1 MRSWEREVFEHST
14 CSSMQTANMLLKKI
28 VRCSAFSFSIQH
40 GLKKDLFPLSRTLIL
55 SPCLKEDNSR
65 SPSGKV
71 DLDAWKEVMK
81 SGLQEVSET
90 VSEPKE
96 LSTLA
101 AARETL
107 EMWRLAGRPVPE
119 KVSEEQLK
127 AFMECPSKSAK
138 KKYLKYLHLKEL
150 SKKNEKRKMEEKKE
164 RKLEAQERA
173 SETEEPKKNPFVC
186 LWASSMDKANNWR
199 VAQSMIFGQPLVFD
213 MSYEKYMSVR
223 EVANAVRQI
232 VLSEGCNR
240 RSVDPFHIHFCNLKD
255 DSLYHKEFIKHYRG
269 AWDKLLIT
277 VTDQCYTDIFPKDK
291 LIYLT
296 ADSPKVMKT
305 FDHDKIYI
313 VGSMVDKS
321 IKTGV
326 SLAQAKRLGL
336 ETAALPLEKYLLWNC
351 GAKNLT
357 LDQMMHILLTL
368 KDTGDWKKA
377 LEFVPKRKYCG
388 FVNKP
393 IHELKKTLNLI
404 NILKLGKR
412 PEELRKRFANN
423 YSKRLTQK

>member
-1 MRSWEREVFEHST
+1 
-14 CSSMQTANMLLKKI
+14 MQSANVLLRKI
-28 VRCSAFSFSIQH
+28 VRSSVLPFAAQH
-40 GLKKDLFPLSRTLIL
+40 GMKKDLFPLSRTLSL
-55 SPCLKEDNSR
+55 SPCLKQDNSC
-65 SPSGKV
+65 SPSEKL
-71 DLDAWKEVMK
+71 DLDAWKKVMK

-90 VSEPKE
+90 VSEHKE

-101 AARETL
+101 AAREIL
-107 EMWRLAGRPVPE
+107 EMWRLAGRSVPE
-119 KVSEEQLK
+119 NISEEQLK
-127 AFMECPSKSAK
+127 TFVECPSKSAK

-150 SKKNEKRKMEEKKE
+150 YKKNDKRKMEEKRE
-164 RKLEAQERA
+164 RRL
-173 SETEEPKKNPFVC
+173 ETEEQAAKTDETKRNSFIC
-186 LWASSMDKANNWR
+186 LWASCMDRAYNWR

-213 MSYEKYMSVR
+213 MSYEKEMSVR
-223 EVANAVRQI
+223 EVANTVRQL

-240 RSVDPFHIHFCNLKD
+240 RSVDPFHIHFCNFKD
-255 DSLYHKEFIKHYRG
+255 DSLYHKEFIKHYRE
-269 AWDKLLIT
+269 AWGKLLIT
-277 VTDQCYTDIFPKDK
+277 VTDQCYTDVFPKDK

-313 VGSMVDKS
+313 VGSMVDRS

-326 SLAQAKRLGL
+326 SLARAKRLGL
-336 ETAALPLEKYLLWNC
+336 ETAALPLEKYLLWNT

-388 FVNKP
+388 FVSKP
-393 IHELKKTLNLI
+393 VNELKKTLNLI
-404 NILKLGKR
+404 NTLKLGKR
-412 PEELRKRFANN
+412 QEEVRRQFAKN
-423 YSKRLTQK
+423 YSKKRTQK

>member
-1 MRSWEREVFEHST
+1 
-14 CSSMQTANMLLKKI
+14 MQSANVLLKKI
-28 VRCSAFSFSIQH
+28 VRSSVLPFAAQH
-40 GLKKDLFPLSRTLIL
+40 GMKKDLFPLSRTLSL
-55 SPCLKEDNSR
+55 SLCLKQDNSGT
-65 SPSGKV
+65 PSEKL
-71 DLDAWKEVMK
+71 DLDAWKKVLK
-81 SGLQEVSET
+81 SGLQEEVSET
-90 VSEPKE
+90 VAEHKE

-107 EMWRLAGRPVPE
+107 EMWRLAGRSVPE
-119 KVSEEQLK
+119 NISEEQLK
-127 AFMECPSKSAK
+127 TFMECPSKSAK

-150 SKKNEKRKMEEKKE
+150 YKKNDKRKMDEKRE
-164 RKLEAQERA
+164 RKLEAQKEA
-173 SETEEPKKNPFVC
+173 SETDETKKNSLVC
-186 LWASSMDKANNWR
+186 LWANAMDKAYSWR
-199 VAQSMIFGQPLVFD
+199 AAQAMIFGQPLVFD
-213 MSYEKYMSVR
+213 MSYEKDMSVR

-232 VLSEGCNR
+232 VFSEGCNR
-240 RSVDPFHIHFCNLKD
+240 RSVDPFHVHFCNLKD

-277 VTDQCYTDIFPKDK
+277 VTDRCYTDIFPKDK
-291 LIYLT
+291 LVYLT

-326 SLAQAKRLGL
+326 SLARAKRLGL
-336 ETAALPLEKYLLWNC
+336 ETAALPLEKYLLWNS

-368 KDTGDWKKA
+368 KDTGDWKAA

-388 FVNKP
+388 FVSKP
-393 IHELKKTLNLI
+393 VHELKKTLNLI
-404 NILKLGKR
+404 NTLKLGKR
-412 PEELRKRFANN
+412 QEEVRRQFAKN
-423 YSKRLTQK
+423 YSKKLMQK

>member
-1 MRSWEREVFEHST
+1 
-14 CSSMQTANMLLKKI
+14 MQSANMLLKNFL
-28 VRCSAFSFSIQH
+28 RCSVFPFAAQH
-40 GLKKDLFPLSRTLIL
+40 GMKKDLFSLSRTLIL
-55 SPCLKEDNSR
+55 SPRLNKDNSC
-65 SPSGKV
+65 SPSEKL

-81 SGLQEVSET
+81 SGLQEVSAT
-90 VSEPKE
+90 VSEHKE
-96 LSTLA
+96 VSTLA
-101 AARETL
+101 AAREIL
-107 EMWRLAGRPVPE
+107 EMWRLVGRPVPE
-119 KVSEEQLK
+119 NVSEEQLK
-127 AFMECPSKSAK
+127 TFMECPSKSAK
-138 KKYLKYLHLKEL
+138 KKYLKYLYLKEL
-150 SKKNEKRKMEEKKE
+150 YKKNDKRKMDEKRE
-164 RKLEAQERA
+164 RRLEMQEAA
-173 SETEEPKKNPFVC
+173 SKTEEPKKNSFLC
-186 LWASSMDKANNWR
+186 LWASSMDKTYNWR

-213 MSYEKYMSVR
+213 MSYEKDMSVR
-223 EVANAVRQI
+223 EVANTVRQI

-240 RSVDPFHIHFCNLKD
+240 RSVDPFHIHFCNFKD
-255 DSLYHKEFIKHYRG
+255 DSLYHKEFIKHYRE
-269 AWDKLLIT
+269 AWGKLLIT
-277 VTDQCYTDIFPKDK
+277 VTDRCYTDIFPKDK

-336 ETAALPLEKYLLWNC
+336 ETAALPLEKYLLWNS

-393 IHELKKTLNLI
+393 VHELKKTLNLI

-412 PEELRKRFANN
+412 QGELKKQFAKN
-423 YSKRLTQK
+423 YSKKLTQK

>member
-1 MRSWEREVFEHST
+1 
-14 CSSMQTANMLLKKI
+14 MQTANMLLKKF

-40 GLKKDLFPLSRTLIL
+40 GVKQDLFPLSRALIL

-65 SPSGKV
+65 SYSEKV

-81 SGLQEVSET
+81 SGLREVSET
-90 VSEPKE
+90 ISEPKE
-96 LSTLA
+96 LSSLA

-119 KVSEEQLK
+119 KLSEEQLK

-150 SKKNEKRKMEEKKE
+150 YKKNDKRKMDEKRK
-164 RKLEAQERA
+164 RRLETQERA
-173 SETEEPKKNPFVC
+173 SEAEEPKKNPFVC
-186 LWASSMDKANNWR
+186 LWASSMDKTYSWR

-269 AWDKLLIT
+269 AWDRLLIT

-336 ETAALPLEKYLLWNC
+336 ETAALPLDKYLLWNC

-357 LDQMMHILLTL
+357 LDQMMHVLLTL

-393 IHELKKTLNLI
+393 MHELKKTLDLV

-412 PEELRKRFANN
+412 PEVLQKRFADN